1 MLTKDRFSF
10 LTLQGLSF
18 PVYKMGM
25 AVQRRSRHGR
35 STPKEARS
43 YPHRVVRS
51 LDSADWDGEERTPGP
66 WRLLFP
72 QNLTPWHF
80 QSGTKSPNL
89 PAGSTRF
96 PAQWR
101 LHTASLSSQIT
112 GSLFAFGVWVCVFL
126 SLSLFKARDIYF
138 QSGHQDFHFV
148 DGLEGFWGSGGGRGE
163 NGGDWKRRVKA
174 GGS

>member
-1 MLTKDRFSF
+1 MGAQKGQGHRSKNPTPLFVNQGPGFFFF
-10 LTLQGLSF
+10 LNLQGLSF

-25 AVQRRSRHGR
+25 AVQRRSHHGR
-35 STPKEARS
+35 SAPKD
-43 YPHRVVRS
+43 RVVRS
-51 LDSADWDGEERTPGP
+51 LDGADWVGEERTPGR

-101 LHTASLSSQIT
+101 LHTASLRSQIT
-112 GSLFAFGVWVCVFL
+112 GSLFAFGVWVCL
-126 SLSLFKARDIYF
+126 SLSL
-138 QSGHQDFHFV
+138 
-148 DGLEGFWGSGGGRGE
+148 
-163 NGGDWKRRVKA
+163 
-174 GGS
+174 

>member
-1 MLTKDRFSF
+1 MGKVWAPRKTKDIEVKTQLHCLLTKGLFFFF

-25 AVQRRSRHGR
+25 AVQRRSHHGR

-43 YPHRVVRS
+43 SPHRVVRS
-51 LDSADWDGEERTPGP
+51 LDSADWDGEERTPGR

-96 PAQWR
+96 PAQWG
-101 LHTASLSSQIT
+101 LHTASLKSQIT
-112 GSLFAFGVWVCVFL
+112 GSFFAFGVWVCVCV
-126 SLSLFKARDIYF
+126 SLSL
-138 QSGHQDFHFV
+138 
-148 DGLEGFWGSGGGRGE
+148 
-163 NGGDWKRRVKA
+163 
-174 GGS
+174 